1 MEAVFATAGPAPDTR
16 RPDYQALKSR
26 AHQEPLG
33 VLDLNRL
40 QQTRREDAEPQI
52 RSVLGGILV
61 REGQAIPLSLFE
73 RECLIADVINE
84 LFGLGPLEALLRD
97 PDVADVLVNRF
108 DQVYVERHGRLEPTT
123 VTFKD
128 DAHLLQI
135 IERIVSGVGRRID
148 ESSPM
153 ADARLADGS
162 RVNAIVPPL
171 ARAGPE
177 LSIRRFPLD
186 RLDAHDPIARPTRPR
201 P

>member
-1 MEAVFATAGPAPDTR
+1 MEAITSEANAGLDTR
-16 RPDYQALKSR
+16 RPDYQALKTR
-26 AHQEPLG
+26 IHQELLG

-40 QQTRREDAEPQI
+40 PQIKREDAEPEI
-52 RSVLGGILV
+52 RAVLSALLA
-61 REGQAIPLSLFE
+61 RESQAMPLTLFE

-97 PDVADVLVNRF
+97 PDVSDVLVNRF
-108 DQVYVERHGRLEPTT
+108 DQVYVERYGRLEPTSI
-123 VTFKD
+123 TFKD

-171 ARAGPE
+171 AIDGPS

-186 RLDAHDPIARPTRPR
+186 RLEAHDLLTRR
-201 P
+201 TLT